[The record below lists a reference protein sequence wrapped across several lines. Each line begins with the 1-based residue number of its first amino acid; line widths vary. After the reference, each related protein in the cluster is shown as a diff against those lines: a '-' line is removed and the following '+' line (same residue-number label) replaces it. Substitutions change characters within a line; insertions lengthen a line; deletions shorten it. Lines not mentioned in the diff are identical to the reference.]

1 MSMAGKQ
8 ITLGVDHVTYYLCVC
23 VGGGGVDFKEKHL
36 RLNHTYTIK
45 KHTHDHYRKNSR
57 TFSEPKKLVTRRKK
71 YVHVPR
77 KTFLDYEGDKRNCA
91 RPCHRAL
98 QLSNEQIDVNV
109 LCVCPPII
117 EDNLFYHIFIVYCET
132 TSRRTDA

>member
-1 MSMAGKQ
+1 MKG
-8 ITLGVDHVTYYLCVC
+8 
-23 VGGGGVDFKEKHL
+23 
-36 RLNHTYTIK
+36 IK
-45 KHTHDHYRKNSR
+45 GI
-57 TFSEPKKLVTRRKK
+57 
-71 YVHVPR
+71 VP
-77 KTFLDYEGDKRNCA
+77 A
-91 RPCHRAL
+91 PCHRAL